1 MRGIQAGLGLQLAT
15 LALRDYVPSG
25 GPAGWALAAVAF
37 AVTLALLGNRRLPP
51 APFVVLLGV
60 LFALATT
67 AEPAAVLAGFGLD
80 LPTPRTPAWPDVIA
94 GFLLLALPQIPLSL
108 GNSVLATRQMAADLF
123 PARPPLSVRR
133 IGLTYS
139 AMNLLSPFLGGI
151 PTCHGSGG
159 MAGHYAFGGR
169 TGGSVIIYGAFYL
182 TLGLFFSAGFA
193 AVVEIFPRPVL
204 GVLLLVEALAL
215 LVLLRDLTDDPSGIW
230 IALLVAL
237 IASLVPYGYLVGMVL
252 GTALAALDRQRKL
265 PIRG

>member
-1 MRGIQAGLGLQLAT
+1 M
-15 LALRDYVPSG
+15 
-25 GPAGWALAAVAF
+25 
-37 AVTLALLGNRRLPP
+37 
-51 APFVVLLGV
+51 
-60 LFALATT
+60 
-67 AEPAAVLAGFGLD
+67 
-80 LPTPRTPAWPDVIA
+80 PRTPAWPDVVA

-139 AMNLLSPFLGGI
+139 AMNLVSPFLGGV

-169 TGGSVIIYGAFYL
+169 TGGSVVIYGIFYL

-215 LVLLRDLTDDPSGIW
+215 LVLLRDLAAEATDLW
-230 IALLVAL
+230 IAVLVAL
-237 IASLVPYGYLVGMVL
+237 VASQVPYGYLVGMVL
-252 GTALAALDRQRKL
+252 GTVLVWLGNQRRL
-265 PIRG
+265 RPR